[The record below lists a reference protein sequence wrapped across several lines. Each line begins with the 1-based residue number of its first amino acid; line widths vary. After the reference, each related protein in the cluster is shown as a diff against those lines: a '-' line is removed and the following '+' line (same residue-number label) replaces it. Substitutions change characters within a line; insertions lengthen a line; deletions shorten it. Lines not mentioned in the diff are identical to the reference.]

1 LRVADEKG
9 VRKKIIN
16 IPHIN
21 EIIAG
26 TAVGNTLE
34 IPDSSI
40 VFISLLFCIF
50 TKKSVPENK
59 KINIESSIIVVVVFA
74 KVRIVANEIKFSNSL
89 SFKYTSSPAKLIK
102 STREKKT
109 KKTTS
114 KEDRNSLD
122 KYLTSIDGY
131 KIFI

>member
-16 IPHIN
+16 IPNIN
-21 EIIAG
+21 EIMAG
-26 TAVGNTLE
+26 TAIGSILE
-34 IPDSSI
+34 IPDNSI

-74 KVRIVANEIKFSNSL
+74 KVRMTSKEIKFSNFL
-89 SFKYTSSPAKLIK
+89 SFKYTSSPARLIK

-109 KKTTS
+109 KKTTN
-114 KEDRNSLD
+114 KEDMNSLD
-122 KYLTSIDGY
+122 KYLASIDGY
-131 KIFI
+131 RIFI

>member
-1 LRVADEKG
+1 LRVADERG

-21 EIIAG
+21 EIMAG
-26 TAVGNTLE
+26 TAIGSILE
-34 IPDSSI
+34 IPDNSI
-40 VFISLLFCIF
+40 VLISLLFCIF

-74 KVRIVANEIKFSNSL
+74 KVRMIANEIKFSNFL
-89 SFKYTSSPAKLIK
+89 SFKYTSSPTKLII

-109 KKTTS
+109 KKTIN
-114 KEDRNSLD
+114 KEDINSLD

-131 KIFI
+131 RIFI